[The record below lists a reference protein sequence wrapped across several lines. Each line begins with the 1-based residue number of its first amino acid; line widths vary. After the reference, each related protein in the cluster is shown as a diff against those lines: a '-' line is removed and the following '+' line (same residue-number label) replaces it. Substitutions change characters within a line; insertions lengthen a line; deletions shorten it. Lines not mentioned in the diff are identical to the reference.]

1 MAFPF
6 TLPTT
11 SHLTFQTH
19 FLCSTHPSLPSSA
32 TQTRSILRSA
42 LKAHKRLS
50 QSQQSDNLRVVNTA
64 LLGYLP
70 YLLSIDA
77 ALSGKRVSGED
88 IDLALISELDIE
100 WRPMLSASAVP
111 GRDAARVKAKGL
123 DYEIYSALSMLA
135 NLQSLLARES
145 LQSLHASTL
154 PSSDQRLASIQA
166 ATKALSTAYSIH
178 AFLLRRS
185 NSSSD
190 GPPSFP
196 TSAIDLQP
204 TIQGALSSYTLASQ
218 TLLFVLKDDPYPNLL
233 IQSRSKTD
241 KEWMIKA
248 PEISKV
254 RAHLLARLCLSAAE
268 HAERAVASLR
278 SNSEKVSKDFIEYC
292 ADLQCTA
299 CAKACRFF
307 GLDADV
313 SGRTGEAI
321 AWLHAGLA
329 SLGIEVPSG
338 KSDISSKF
346 SKLKVSLGER
356 REEKMLARGGAW
368 GADAGKAE
376 EGRIL
381 EWLERRW
388 RKMNDTAN
396 VQIVPEW
403 KDLVKTM
410 PSGRD
415 MPLPGPWQA
424 PMLDE
429 SELARMRAPP
439 EVNAVEESSSG
450 DEDGDTGHRP
460 SKTPGSFPGDDS
472 QSGNYY

>member
-1 MAFPF
+1 
-6 TLPTT
+6 
-11 SHLTFQTH
+11 
-19 FLCSTHPSLPSSA
+19 
-32 TQTRSILRSA
+32 
-42 LKAHKRLS
+42 
-50 QSQQSDNLRVVNTA
+50 
-64 LLGYLP
+64 
-70 YLLSIDA
+70 
-77 ALSGKRVSGED
+77 
-88 IDLALISELDIE
+88 
-100 WRPMLSASAVP
+100 MLSASAVP
-111 GRDAARVKAKGL
+111 GRDAARVKGKGL
-123 DYEIYSALSMLA
+123 DYEIYCALSMLA
-135 NLQSLLARES
+135 NLQSLLARDS
-145 LQSLHASTL
+145 LSTLHASTL
-154 PSSDQRLASIQA
+154 PTSDQRLASIQA
-166 ATKALSTAYSIH
+166 ATKAISTAYSIH
-178 AFLLRRS
+178 AYLLRRT

-190 GPPSFP
+190 GTSSFP
-196 TSAIDLQP
+196 TSATDLQP

-218 TLLFVLKDDPYPNLL
+218 TLLFVLKDDPYPTLL

-278 SNSEKVSKDFIEYC
+278 SNSEKVNKDFVEYC

-299 CAKACRFF
+299 RAKACRFF

-321 AWLHAGLA
+321 AWLHAGMA
-329 SLGIEVPSG
+329 SVGMEIPSSSGSG
-338 KSDISSKF
+338 KSSSDIISSKF

-356 REEKMLARGGAW
+356 REEKMLARGGPW
-368 GADAGKAE
+368 GSDAGKAE

-381 EWLERRW
+381 EWLEGRW
-388 RKMNDTAN
+388 RKMNDTVN

-415 MPLPGPWQA
+415 MPLPGPWQV
-424 PMLDE
+424 PLLDE

-439 EVNAVEESSSG
+439 EANASEESSSG
-450 DEDGDTGHRP
+450 DEDRDSGHHRP
-460 SKTPGSFPGDDS
+460 SSKTPGSFPGDDS
-472 QSGNYY
+472 QGGDYY